1 LDTPTEKIHKILD
14 FIYAH
19 ISYEKEIDDVFL
31 APVETLGFKS
41 GDCDDFSILA
51 AAFFEVTGIDAA
63 VGFFE
68 NNEGEQHAMVLVHLE
83 DLTGYNYLYFSDLT
97 GKGLEPGKWI
107 IIEPQS
113 PIEFQSGSWIQQW
126 NLLVAAPIEQA

>member
-1 LDTPTEKIHKILD
+1 LD
-14 FIYAH
+14 FIYTH
-19 ISYEKEIDDVFL
+19 ISYEEEIDDVFL
-31 APVETLGFKS
+31 TPVETLGFKS

-51 AAFFEVTGIDAA
+51 AAFFEEAGIDAA

-68 NNEGEQHAMVLVHLE
+68 NDEREQYAMVLVHPE
-83 DLTGYNYLYFSDLT
+83 ELTGYDYLYFSDLT

-113 PIEFQSGSWIQQW
+113 LIELQSGSWIQQW